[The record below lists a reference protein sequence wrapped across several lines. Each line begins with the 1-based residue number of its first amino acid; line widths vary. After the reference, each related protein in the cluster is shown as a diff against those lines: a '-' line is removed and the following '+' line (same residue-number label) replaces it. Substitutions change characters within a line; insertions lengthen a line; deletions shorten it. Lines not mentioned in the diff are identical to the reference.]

1 MNNWVH
7 PKSMDSVFREN
18 DIRPTALDAGK
29 IAALEADLKFLASQK
44 SLFIEV
50 CCPACDES
58 NHQPIFEKYTFQ
70 FVQCNNCDTVFMTPR
85 ATPEILEAFYRHSKL
100 YEYWNKY
107 IFPSSM
113 EARREKIFKPRVAR
127 LIDICKKYNIP
138 SDCIV
143 EVGAGYG
150 IFCDALTRR
159 HYFKRVVAVEP
170 NADLAN
176 TCRSSGIEVVEDT
189 IENIEPGKY
198 AADVLAAF
206 EVIEHLFSPQTFIKN
221 CLKLLKTN
229 SIMILTC
236 PNYKGFDIEA
246 LAHNSD
252 SIDAEHIN
260 MFNPESL
267 ELLLNRCGFKVLECT
282 TPGELDVEILR
293 NKVLNNEYSLAGQPF
308 LRSVLMDR
316 WEELGRR
323 FQEFLKENKLSSH
336 MWVVATPAK

>member
-1 MNNWVH
+1 
-7 PKSMDSVFREN
+7 MDSVFREN

-29 IAALEADLKFLASQK
+29 MAALEADLKFLASK
-44 SLFIEV
+44 RGVFVEV
-50 CCPACDES
+50 CCPACNEA
-58 NHQPIFEKYTFQ
+58 NHQPIFEKYAFQ
-70 FVQCNNCDTVFMTPR
+70 FVQCNTCDTVFMTPR

-127 LIDICKKYNIP
+127 LIDICNKYNIP

-150 IFCDALTRR
+150 IFCEELIRQ

-170 NADLAN
+170 NSDLAG
-176 TCRSSGIEVVEDT
+176 TCRSSGVEVVEDT
-189 IENIEPGKY
+189 VENIGQETY

-206 EVIEHLFSPQTFIKN
+206 EVVEHLFSPQAFLEN
-221 CLKLLKTN
+221 CLKLLKAN

-236 PNYKGFDIEA
+236 PNYKGFDIEP
-246 LAHNSD
+246 LAEKSD

-260 MFNPESL
+260 LFNPDSMA
-267 ELLLNRCGFKVLECT
+267 LLLNRCGFKVLECT
-282 TPGELDVEILR
+282 TPGELDAEILR
-293 NKVLNNEYSLAGQPF
+293 NKVLNNEYSLDGQPL
-308 LRSVLMDR
+308 LRSVLIDR

-323 FQEFLKENKLSSH
+323 FQTFLKDNRLSSH